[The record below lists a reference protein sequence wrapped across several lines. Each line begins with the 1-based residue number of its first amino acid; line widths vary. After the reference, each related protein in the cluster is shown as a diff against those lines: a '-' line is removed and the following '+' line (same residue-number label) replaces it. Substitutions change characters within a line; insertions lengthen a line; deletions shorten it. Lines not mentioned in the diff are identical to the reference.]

1 MELAKAQWQWRGV
14 GGDPVGVGRGETE
27 NVEEGEEYV
36 AIVTKKED
44 ISIGFNGREKMGE
57 TFETES
63 ESLAWPGI
71 SIYVEKQTKRRNVFK
86 KRTLGRARAHRSGIN
101 RSRGQRNVHRR
112 HTRSPNDNN
121 RSRSVYTVVPLMS
134 GNRIAGKTM
143 LCGL

>member
-1 MELAKAQWQWRGV
+1 MAVEGCRSGS
-14 GGDPVGVGRGETE
+14 GRGREGRNGE
-27 NVEEGEEYV
+27 RREEGEGHV

-44 ISIGFNGREKMGE
+44 ISIGFNGREKMRE

-63 ESLAWPGI
+63 ESLARPGI
-71 SIYVEKQTKRRNVFK
+71 SIYVENQTKRRNVFK

-134 GNRIAGKTM
+134 GNRISGKTM
-143 LCGL
+143 LGGL

>member
-1 MELAKAQWQWRGV
+1 MAVEGCRSGS
-14 GGDPVGVGRGETE
+14 GRSGEGRNGECRGEG
-27 NVEEGEEYV
+27 EGYV

-44 ISIGFNGREKMGE
+44 ISIGFNGREKMGG

-71 SIYVEKQTKRRNVFK
+71 SIYVENQTKRRNVFK

-121 RSRSVYTVVPLMS
+121 RSRSVYTLVPLMS

>member
-14 GGDPVGVGRGETE
+14 GADPVGVGREGTE
-27 NVEEGEEYV
+27 NVEERGKGMLQWGKGM
-36 AIVTKKED
+36 TKKED

-57 TFETES
+57 TLETES

-71 SIYVEKQTKRRNVFK
+71 SIYVENRTKRRNVFK

-112 HTRSPNDNN
+112 HTRSPQ
-121 RSRSVYTVVPLMS
+121 
-134 GNRIAGKTM
+134 
-143 LCGL
+143 